1 MSAAGKGAAG
11 TAGDGG
17 SVTLRKAVGADTPA
31 VLDLLR
37 AADLPVDGVP
47 DVLTHLVVAVRDT
60 GAGSEIVGAV
70 ALERHGSAALLRST
84 VVAPSMRGTGLGERL
99 VRRALEDA
107 RTQALEELV
116 LLTTT
121 AAEWFPRFGFER
133 IARDEAPASLLASEE
148 FQFACPASAVVMRY
162 KV

>member
-11 TAGDGG
+11 AGGT
-17 SVTLRKAVGADTPA
+17 VTLRQAVGADTPA
-31 VLDLLR
+31 VLALLR

-47 DVLTHLVVAVRDT
+47 DVLTHLVVAVRDS
-60 GAGSEIVGAV
+60 GSGPEIVGAV

-84 VVAPSMRGTGLGERL
+84 VVAPAMRGTGLGERL
-99 VRRALEDA
+99 VRRALADA
-107 RTQALEELV
+107 RAQEIEELV

-121 AAEWFPRFGFER
+121 AADWFPRFGFQR
-133 IARDEAPASLLASEE
+133 IARDAAPASLLASDE